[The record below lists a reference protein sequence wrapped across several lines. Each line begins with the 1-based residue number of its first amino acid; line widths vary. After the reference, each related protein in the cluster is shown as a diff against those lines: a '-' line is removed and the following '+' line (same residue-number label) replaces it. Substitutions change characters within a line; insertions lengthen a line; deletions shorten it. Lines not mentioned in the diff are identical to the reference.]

1 MGGNMARRESRLFP
15 ILSAEERYPVYDRF
29 MASGAC
35 FTSRAQFSSIG
46 RGVRGV
52 FGRSGWRH
60 RYSLLKLIS
69 TLFPVIKKYASKGS
83 NLVPT
88 RLGGQTHGRHIS
100 NEKILW
106 CILGPGQC
114 GDGGLIS
121 GSGVPSPSAAG
132 ISVPSQPNQSSLS
145 TSAPTA
151 RGGHSSKCSSGS
163 GTPVRKISAHE
174 FERGGKWFLTECTMP
189 CPFVEGYRQN
199 N

>member
-60 RYSLLKLIS
+60 RYSLLKSIS

-88 RLGGQTHGRHIS
+88 RLGKHMEDIFQMKRYYDAFQG
-100 NEKILW
+100 
-106 CILGPGQC
+106 LGNAGMEDWSQEVESLVLRRQASAYP
-114 GDGGLIS
+114 L
-121 GSGVPSPSAAG
+121 SPTSPPYPPPPQLLEEDTLQSA
-132 ISVPSQPNQSSLS
+132 VQD
-145 TSAPTA
+145 
-151 RGGHSSKCSSGS
+151 R
-163 GTPVRKISAHE
+163 AH
-174 FERGGKWFLTECTMP
+174 P
-189 CPFVEGYRQN
+189 
-199 N
+199 